1 MEKEPKTEDLEAEDT
16 EEEYEDFQEEGHVA
30 QDQEE
35 TSPDKDSEK
44 LTQLKHQL
52 REKEEKIESLEDR
65 IQHLQADFEN
75 YKKRH
80 KQEIED
86 AELEARGD
94 VIVDVVSVYDNL
106 DRAFKSFEKN
116 DDTESFIEG
125 IEKIYAQFT
134 EVLSKRDVCP
144 IEAEGEKF
152 DPKKH
157 QALMKVESDEDDH
170 NEITEEFERG
180 YMYRGRVLKPS
191 KVKVNIHPP
200 EGGD

>member
-1 MEKEPKTEDLEAEDT
+1 MTEEHKTEDLDAEDAG
-16 EEEYEDFQEEGHVA
+16 EEYEDFEDGTETAESPEE
-30 QDQEE
+30 
-35 TSPDKDSEK
+35 DSTDEGPK
-44 LTQLKHQL
+44 QLAEL
-52 REKEEKIESLEDR
+52 REQLEEKETTIENLKDR

-80 KQEIED
+80 KQQIED
-86 AELEARGD
+86 AKFGAEGD
-94 VIVDVVSVYDNL
+94 LIVDIVSIYDNL

-125 IEKIYAQFT
+125 VEKIYAQFT
-134 EVLSKRDVCP
+134 EMLSKRNVSQ

-157 QALMKVESDEDDH
+157 QALMKVESEDKKH

-180 YMYRGRVLKPS
+180 YMYKGKVLKPS
-191 KVKVNIHPP
+191 KVKVNLNPSR
-200 EGGD
+200 EG